1 MTAHVCGDCGLLHD
15 TPTATETPEVAI
27 ARIQAE
33 TQLKIEQLRA
43 RTDRHIVET
52 EAETAE
58 EIAETEAEASI
69 VGDVASAQ
77 IIASEPAAAAAEETG
92 EPIVIEAPA
101 PEAEPEPVTEEP
113 PVVETTPARGKKSG
127 GYWSAYGR

>member
-1 MTAHVCGDCGLLHD
+1 MTAHVCADCGLLHD
-15 TPTATETPEVAI
+15 TPAQQESEAVAI
-27 ARIQAE
+27 ARIQADSA
-33 TQLKIEQLRA
+33 LAIERLRA

-52 EAETAE
+52 EAEAAE

-77 IIASEPAAAAAEETG
+77 IITAEGVGETAEPTG

-101 PEAEPEPVTEEP
+101 APAEPEPVTEEP
-113 PVVETTPARGKKSG
+113 PAVETTPAKGGKRG
-127 GYWSAYGR
+127 GYWSAYK

>member
-1 MTAHVCGDCGLLHD
+1 MAAHVCESCGLLHD
-15 TPTATETPEVAI
+15 TPTMQENPEVAI

-43 RTDRHIVET
+43 RTGRHIAEV

-69 VGDVASAQ
+69 IGDVASAE
-77 IIASEPAAAAAEETG
+77 IIASESSPTPGEDIG
-92 EPIVIEAPA
+92 EPIVIEVPDA
-101 PEAEPEPVTEEP
+101 EAEPEPVTEEP
-113 PVVETTPARGKKSG
+113 PVVEAAPAKESKRG
-127 GYWSAYGR
+127 GYWSAYR

>member
-1 MTAHVCGDCGLLHD
+1 MTAHVCTDCGLLHD
-15 TPTATETPEVAI
+15 TPTQQETPEVAI

-43 RTDRHIVET
+43 RTDRHIAETET
-52 EAETAE
+52 EAAE
-58 EIAETEAEASI
+58 DIAETEAEASI

-77 IIASEPAAAAAEETG
+77 IIASEPAPAAEGETG

-101 PEAEPEPVTEEP
+101 APAEPEPVTEEP
-113 PVVETTPARGKKSG
+113 PVIETAPAKESRRG
-127 GYWSAYGR
+127 GYWSAYK